1 MQVKLF
7 VPAET
12 AVLYRLFDIAT
23 AMAATPF
30 QADRQNAANTRKILC
45 VREAVENR
53 EEEGCVCSIPLSDL
67 IGKLPDHPYRRLSC
81 SGRMKTFSFKTVVH
95 E

>member
-30 QADRQNAANTRKILC
+30 QADLQNAANTQEIL
-45 VREAVENR
+45 RTRQSVENR
-53 EEEGCVCSIPLSDL
+53 EEGGCVYSIPLSDL
-67 IGKLPDHPYRRLSC
+67 IGNFLKLKCIRSTRAHPYHRLSL
-81 SGRMKTFSFKTVVH
+81 
-95 E
+95 